1 MAATTPLPYN
11 VDTATAEFAEFND
24 RAGIAY
30 KDKPLTAEF
39 IAGVLAQ
46 QIEAHLLTSMQAATD
61 RVLFSGPDGF
71 EVAELSD
78 GIEYQITGTTCRT
91 TLGELYIDAPGF
103 AIYDL
108 SARTVTV
115 EVLA

>member
-1 MAATTPLPYN
+1 MAATTPLSYS
-11 VDTATAEFAEFND
+11 VDTATAAFAEFND

-46 QIEAHLLTSMQAATD
+46 QIEPHLFTSMRAATD

-71 EVAELSD
+71 EVVELSD

-91 TLGELYIDAPGF
+91 TLGELYINAPGF
-103 AIYDL
+103 AIYDM
-108 SARTVTV
+108 ATGTVTV